1 MTFSADQE
9 KRLAAF
15 RITPDDL
22 ALLRLQKQFALQRL
36 PKLLEELHTSFAGWP
51 EIHSALT
58 NSAVHKVRLAHWARV
73 VSGELGEGFEASAQA
88 LAEAFYQH
96 DVPAYAVAICHSS
109 VVNGILRDLG
119 LEDDGRRGGWLA
131 GGAKS
136 VQAATLR
143 STLNKITWLDL
154 EVLLETYARADDAR
168 RAQAL
173 SEMAET
179 VEREGGNAMSQ
190 VSALTGEMSKTAQAM
205 SETAART
212 GRDAAQATAATS
224 ETLVTTQT
232 VAGAAEELTASI
244 GKITQ
249 QVNGS
254 SAAAQRAVVAGR
266 AARESIEA
274 LSSQAEQIGHV
285 AEMIADIA
293 SRTNLLAL
301 NATIEAARAG
311 NAGKGFAVVASE
323 VKQLATQTARS
334 TEDITTQISAV
345 RQATAHAAE
354 QVVQMVAMIGDI
366 ETTAAAVAA
375 AVEAQGVATAD
386 ISQSIGAT
394 AIAAKQTSDRMDNVR
409 MAVTETDEQ
418 ADAVRK
424 TAATLDGAVRD
435 LRSAVN
441 RVVRTSSN
449 LVNRRVDAR
458 FEVNL
463 PARVSLPGVQP
474 ADAEVV
480 DLSRHGAQLSCRLNP
495 APGTRLT
502 VSLEGMQIEATVAG
516 GRVPGMFG
524 VAFTLDQGQ
533 QQQVDTLLQRFQQR
547 ARAA

>member
-1 MTFSADQE
+1 MTFSTEQE

-15 RITPDDL
+15 KITPDDL
-22 ALLRLQKQFALQRL
+22 ALLRLQKQFAVQRL

-58 NSAVHKVRLAHWARV
+58 NPAVHKVRLAHWARV
-73 VSGELGEGFEASAQA
+73 VSGELGEGFEESAQA

-96 DVPAYAVAICHSS
+96 DVPGYAVAICHSS
-109 VVNGILRDLG
+109 VVNGILKDLG
-119 LEDDGRRGGWLA
+119 LEDDGRRGGWFA
-131 GGAKS
+131 GRAKS

-168 RAQAL
+168 RTQAL

-179 VEREGGNAMSQ
+179 VEREGGRAMSQ
-190 VSALTGEMSKTAQAM
+190 VSALTSEMSKTAQAM

-244 GKITQ
+244 VKITR

-254 SAAAQRAVVAGR
+254 SEAAQRAVVAGR

-274 LSSQAEQIGHV
+274 LSSQAEQIGRV

-311 NAGKGFAVVASE
+311 DAGKGFAVVASE

-345 RQATAHAAE
+345 RQATALAAE

-366 ETTAAAVAA
+366 ETTAATVAA

-458 FEVNL
+458 VEVNL

>member
-22 ALLRLQKQFALQRL
+22 ALLRLQKPFALQRL

-179 VEREGGNAMSQ
+179 VEREGGRAMSQ

>member
-1 MTFSADQE
+1 
-9 KRLAAF
+9 
-15 RITPDDL
+15 
-22 ALLRLQKQFALQRL
+22 
-36 PKLLEELHTSFAGWP
+36 
-51 EIHSALT
+51 
-58 NSAVHKVRLAHWARV
+58 
-73 VSGELGEGFEASAQA
+73 
-88 LAEAFYQH
+88 
-96 DVPAYAVAICHSS
+96 
-109 VVNGILRDLG
+109 
-119 LEDDGRRGGWLA
+119 
-131 GGAKS
+131 
-136 VQAATLR
+136 
-143 STLNKITWLDL
+143 
-154 EVLLETYARADDAR
+154 
-168 RAQAL
+168 
-173 SEMAET
+173 
-179 VEREGGNAMSQ
+179 
-190 VSALTGEMSKTAQAM
+190 MSKTAQAM

-274 LSSQAEQIGHV
+274 LSSQAEQIGRV

-311 NAGKGFAVVASE
+311 DAGKGFAVVASE

-334 TEDITTQISAV
+334 TEDITTQIS
-345 RQATAHAAE
+345 AAE